1 MINDWVVYKQTKKE
15 SSFSDFVFQ
24 KVVHARKNVSALS
37 NLHAFKIEMPLVS
50 YFILSS
56 FLFVDMI

>member
-1 MINDWVVYKQTKKE
+1 MIVWYANKQKM
-15 SSFSDFVFQ
+15 SSVSDFVFQ
-24 KVVHARKNVSALS
+24 KVVHAQKNVSVLS
-37 NLHAFKIEMPLVS
+37 NLHTFKIEMPLVS